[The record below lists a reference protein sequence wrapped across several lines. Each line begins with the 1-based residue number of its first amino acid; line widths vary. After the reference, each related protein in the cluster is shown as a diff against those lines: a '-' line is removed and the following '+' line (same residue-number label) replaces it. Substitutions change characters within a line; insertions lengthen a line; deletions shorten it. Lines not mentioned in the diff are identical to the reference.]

1 MTRYFDYPRERE
13 RDTAPRC
20 QRCEGTGRVPVDRP
34 YTNLVRHGQVTCSSC
49 QGTGYAGG
57 REP

>member
-1 MTRYFDYPRERE
+1 MPRYFDYPRERE
-13 RDTAPRC
+13 RDTAPLCGRC
-20 QRCEGTGRVPVDRP
+20 DGTGYEFSDRK
-34 YTNLVRHGQVTCSSC
+34 YFCAAC